1 MKKRTYIYGVLCLL
15 VIVFVTINCT
25 DEELIKSTPK
35 VDMKGFTLEEAKAFF
50 EMKITE
56 KETRTRAGKKMS
68 NTSLSPEDFTP
79 KWNNAVGSSQ
89 NNLACYDMT
98 IHTNT
103 RYQVM
108 SYDFKDGTARVN
120 VVPASQKLVI
130 VKDADT
136 EALGQYILTLI
147 PSKDFYVKHKNN
159 ICDLFIN
166 CSDKACFSGAAIYT
180 DPLNGRIIRADR
192 YIDGLKIQG
201 VFMPGDMET
210 LGQRVKV
217 LRSVLEGMTFR
228 RMAVATTR
236 FGEFDYG
243 ESYPPLPPL
252 PDNGDWN
259 YDLGNYTDLGNGYF
273 YDNDNNKL
281 LFDSNGDGKP
291 DTVCVPEVEV
301 NPDNPGGTDQSG
313 KPDEPGGEGTGGVT
327 PPIGPD
333 EPFEPGEGTDPELP
347 VDPNPTPNHCPLC
360 GATGC
365 MGECIGDLPQPT
377 PPTEPGE
384 PIGPDT
390 TTMIAK
396 KLFRNSKMI
405 ESNWIIVN
413 EKILQITNTCIG
425 DKLIKELLGVLD
437 GKTLK
442 LDFINEGDSQFDP
455 GFGGIKLRTDAE
467 SSYFFHEMFHALQSY
482 TEQETWNGA
491 NLNLEFEAHF
501 AQQIFIEQMSENEW
515 KLWKKR
521 TIYDARWKAIQSL
534 KKFLDNNGNL
544 RPGVTEDKLQ
554 AEFMDNK
561 KGTIGGFR
569 KVGYDNLNYTWL
581 NSRKGTKNFSNI
593 QKITIDCNK

>member
-1 MKKRTYIYGVLCLL
+1 MKKRTYIYAVLCLL

-79 KWNNAVGSSQ
+79 KWSNAVGSSQ

-98 IHTNT
+98 IQTNT

-108 SYDFKDGTARVN
+108 SYDFKDGTARVS
-120 VVPASQKLVI
+120 VVLASQKLVI
-130 VKDADT
+130 VKDAET
-136 EALGQYILTLI
+136 GALGQYILTLI

-243 ESYPPLPPL
+243 DSYPPLPPL

-259 YDLGNYTDLGNGYF
+259 YDLGDYTDLGDGFF
-273 YDNDNNKL
+273 YDNVNKKY

-301 NPDNPGGTDQSG
+301 KPDNPGEPIPPGGTDG
-313 KPDEPGGEGTGGVT
+313 IEGPEGIT
-327 PPIGPD
+327 PPVKE
-333 EPFEPGEGTDPELP
+333 EPSGPGEEEVPPPPPSP
-347 VDPNPTPNHCPLC
+347 VDPNPTPDYCPFC
-360 GATGC
+360 GNIGC
-365 MGECIGDLPQPT
+365 SGSCIELPQPT
-377 PPTEPGE
+377 PPVVDEPVA
-384 PIGPDT
+384 PTVSDT
-390 TTMIAK
+390 IAK
-396 KLFRNSKMI
+396 KLFRNSKMT
-405 ESNWIIVN
+405 EANWKALNRMLKKIMNNCMGEALVN
-413 EKILQITNTCIG
+413 GLLS
-425 DKLIKELLGVLD
+425 KLN
-437 GKTLK
+437 GKTLSIQFIDK
-442 LDFINEGDSQFDP
+442 GYSAFSFNSDKNTAGIELDKSG
-455 GFGGIKLRTDAE
+455 E
-467 SSYFFHEMFHALQSY
+467 SNQLFHEMWHAYQAFFETPSSFYYASINVEIEAHYAQYQYLISLPEY
-482 TEQETWNGA
+482 SGSKWEQNYGSDLRLRSIA
-491 NLNLEFEAHF
+491 DLNDCIDNKGNLNLGNNENDLKGYVKDVVKAFKKDDGYKDNFYDDTRSAIS
-501 AQQIFIEQMSENEW
+501 IFSI
-515 KLWKKR
+515 
-521 TIYDARWKAIQSL
+521 
-534 KKFLDNNGNL
+534 L
-544 RPGVTEDKLQ
+544 REL
-554 AEFMDNK
+554 
-561 KGTIGGFR
+561 
-569 KVGYDNLNYTWL
+569 
-581 NSRKGTKNFSNI
+581 TKN
-593 QKITIDCNK
+593 C

>member
-1 MKKRTYIYGVLCLL
+1 MKKRTYIYAVLCLL

-79 KWNNAVGSSQ
+79 KWSNAVGSSQ

-98 IHTNT
+98 IQTNT

-108 SYDFKDGTARVN
+108 SYDFKDGTARVS
-120 VVPASQKLVI
+120 VVLASQKLVI
-130 VKDADT
+130 VKDAET
-136 EALGQYILTLI
+136 GALGQYILTLI

-243 ESYPPLPPL
+243 DSYPPLPPL

-259 YDLGNYTDLGNGYF
+259 YDLGDYTDLGDGFF
-273 YDNDNNKL
+273 YDNVNKKY

-301 NPDNPGGTDQSG
+301 KPDNPGEPIPPGGTDGIEGPEEIKPPVKEEPSG
-313 KPDEPGGEGTGGVT
+313 
-327 PPIGPD
+327 
-333 EPFEPGEGTDPELP
+333 PGEEEVSPPPPSP
-347 VDPNPTPNHCPLC
+347 VDPNPTPDYCPFC
-360 GATGC
+360 GNIGC
-365 MGECIGDLPQPT
+365 SGSCIELPQPT
-377 PPTEPGE
+377 PPVVDEPVA
-384 PIGPDT
+384 PTVSDT
-390 TTMIAK
+390 IAK
-396 KLFRNSKMI
+396 KLFRNSKMT
-405 ESNWIIVN
+405 EANWKALNRMLKKIMNNCMGEALVN
-413 EKILQITNTCIG
+413 GLLS
-425 DKLIKELLGVLD
+425 KLN
-437 GKTLK
+437 GKTLSIQFIDK
-442 LDFINEGDSQFDP
+442 GYSAFSFNSDKNTAGIELDKSG
-455 GFGGIKLRTDAE
+455 E
-467 SSYFFHEMFHALQSY
+467 SNQLFHEMWHAYQAFFETPSSFYYASINVEIEAHYAQYQYLISLPEY
-482 TEQETWNGA
+482 SGSKWEQNYGSDLRLRSIA
-491 NLNLEFEAHF
+491 DLNDCIDNKGNLNLGNNENDLKGYVKDVVKAFKKDDGYKDNFYDDTRSAIS
-501 AQQIFIEQMSENEW
+501 IFSI
-515 KLWKKR
+515 
-521 TIYDARWKAIQSL
+521 
-534 KKFLDNNGNL
+534 L
-544 RPGVTEDKLQ
+544 REL
-554 AEFMDNK
+554 
-561 KGTIGGFR
+561 
-569 KVGYDNLNYTWL
+569 
-581 NSRKGTKNFSNI
+581 TKN
-593 QKITIDCNK
+593 C